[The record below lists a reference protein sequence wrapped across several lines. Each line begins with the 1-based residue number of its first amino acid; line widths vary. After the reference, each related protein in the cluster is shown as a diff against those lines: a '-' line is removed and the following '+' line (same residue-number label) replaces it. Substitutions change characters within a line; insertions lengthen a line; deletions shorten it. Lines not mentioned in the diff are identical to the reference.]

1 MAIELSGE
9 YRFDTGLAAGAGFR
23 KGALGIGREFSH
35 GSGLVVEL
43 HRHHM
48 VALTGIDQGENGPMN
63 TMRTG
68 LLMAAMT
75 GLFLAVGYL
84 LGREQ
89 GMIMA
94 FLMAAG
100 MNLFA
105 YWNADKMV
113 LRMHGARE
121 VDRQSAPEF
130 YELVESLA
138 RRGNLP
144 MPKVYVMD
152 NPQPNA
158 FATGRNPENAAVA
171 ATTGLLGLLSRDEI
185 AGVMAH
191 ELAHVRNRDT
201 LVMTMTATIAGA
213 VSMLANFGMFFGGS
227 RNRDNPLGAIGT
239 ILLIVLAPLAA
250 MIVQMAI
257 SRTREYGA
265 DRGGAEMSGNPR
277 ALASALAKISGAAH
291 QIENPS
297 AEANPATAHMFIVNP
312 LSGQRMDN
320 LFSTH
325 PDPQNRIDAL
335 MAIAG
340 DMPASTPSSGPWGP
354 SAARKS
360 GPWG

>member
-1 MAIELSGE
+1 
-9 YRFDTGLAAGAGFR
+9 
-23 KGALGIGREFSH
+23 
-35 GSGLVVEL
+35 
-43 HRHHM
+43 
-48 VALTGIDQGENGPMN
+48 MN

-68 LLMAAMT
+68 LLMAALM

-89 GMIMA
+89 GMLIA
-94 FLMAAG
+94 FILAAG
-100 MNLFA
+100 MNIFA

-121 VDRQSAPEF
+121 VDRQSAPDF
-130 YELVESLA
+130 YNLIEELA
-138 RRGNLP
+138 RRANLP
-144 MPKVYVMD
+144 MPKVYLMD

-171 ATTGLLGLLSRDEI
+171 ATTGLLQVLSRDEV

-191 ELAHVRNRDT
+191 ELAHVKNRDT

-213 VSMLANFGMFFGGS
+213 ISMLANFGMFFGGS
-227 RNRDNPLGAIGT
+227 RDRNNPLGAVGV
-239 ILLIVLAPLAA
+239 ILMVIMAPLAA
-250 MIVQMAI
+250 MLVQMAI

-265 DRGGAEMSGNPR
+265 DRGGAEISGQPL
-277 ALASALAKISGAAH
+277 ALASALAKISSVAH
-291 QIENPS
+291 RIENPA

-325 PDPQNRIDAL
+325 PDTDNRIEAL
-335 MAIAG
+335 RRIASEMG
-340 DMPASTPSSGPWGP
+340 ATARSPGPWERQSQRQAGPWG
-354 SAARKS
+354 
-360 GPWG
+360 